1 MSGQTT
7 WEQLT
12 NFVDDLERSLRYELE
27 EDFDCDSIIL
37 CGVGGSAVSG
47 DFAADCC
54 YAESRIPI
62 RSVRY
67 PKLPSWV
74 GPRTV
79 AVVSS
84 YSGNTAETMEM
95 YRKAKAV
102 GCVVVA
108 LTSGGVLKDTAEA
121 AGDMVVLLPV
131 GMHPRHAIGYM
142 IGYTLAII
150 RASGGPDIRPRIS
163 RFIPSLK
170 AYRDENAIP
179 ERCLARDLAM
189 ELSDKVSVICADS
202 SMRSVSFRW
211 KTQINENSKHVA
223 FCEAFA
229 EFSHRSLEQWIHT
242 KRQDLRLVMLIG
254 CDDCMCGEASRM
266 DNAASAL
273 KKAGASVTIIR
284 LGGESSLENMFRAII
299 LGDYVSFYIAEIRGI
314 DSAEVRPV
322 MQMKAKL
329 SKIGY

>member
-12 NFVDDLERSLRYELE
+12 NFADDLERSLCYEFE
-27 EDFDCDSIIL
+27 ADFECDSIIL

-62 RSVRY
+62 RPVRY

-74 GPRTV
+74 GSRTV

-95 YRKAKAV
+95 YRQAKSA
-102 GCVVVA
+102 GCIVVA
-108 LTSGGVLKDTAEA
+108 LTSGGILKGAAES
-121 AGDMVVLLPV
+121 AGDRVVLLPT

-150 RASGGPDIRPRIS
+150 RASGGPDVRPRIS
-163 RFIPSLK
+163 GFIPSLK
-170 AYRDENAIP
+170 DYRDENAIP
-179 ERCLARDLAM
+179 EGCLARTLAR
-189 ELSDKVSVICADS
+189 ELADKVPVVCADS

-211 KTQINENSKHVA
+211 KTQVNENSKHVA

-229 EFSHRSLEQWIHT
+229 EFSHRSLAQWLGT
-242 KRQDLRLVMLIG
+242 SRTDLRLVMLIG
-254 CDDCMCGEASRM
+254 CDDGMCREASAM
-266 DNAASAL
+266 EDAAAELERS
-273 KKAGASVTIIR
+273 GAPVTVIR

-299 LGDYVSFYIAEIRGI
+299 LGDYISFYIAEMRGI
-314 DSAEVRPV
+314 DSAEVKPV

-329 SKIGY
+329 SEIGY